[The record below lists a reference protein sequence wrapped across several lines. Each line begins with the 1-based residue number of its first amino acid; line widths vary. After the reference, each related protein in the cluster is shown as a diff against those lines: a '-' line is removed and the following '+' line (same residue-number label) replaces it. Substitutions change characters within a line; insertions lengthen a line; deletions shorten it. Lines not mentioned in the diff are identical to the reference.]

1 MFYNIYLYITISYIK
16 AIFFAYFVFYFGS
29 EGFGQR
35 F

>member
-1 MFYNIYLYITISYIK
+1 MFYNIFLYITISYIK
-16 AIFFAYFVFYFGS
+16 AIFFGYFVVYFGS

>member
-1 MFYNIYLYITISYIK
+1 MFYITLLYIIISYIK
-16 AIFFAYFVFYFGS
+16 PIFFAYFVVYFGS

>member
-1 MFYNIYLYITISYIK
+1 MFCIIYLYITISYIK
-16 AIFFAYFVFYFGS
+16 AIFFAYFVVYFGS

>member
-1 MFYNIYLYITISYIK
+1 MFCIIYLYITISYIK
-16 AIFFAYFVFYFGS
+16 AILFAYFVVYFGS

>member
-16 AIFFAYFVFYFGS
+16 AIFFAYFVVYFGS

>member
-1 MFYNIYLYITISYIK
+1 MFYIIYLYITISYIK
-16 AIFFAYFVFYFGS
+16 AIFFAYFVVYFGS